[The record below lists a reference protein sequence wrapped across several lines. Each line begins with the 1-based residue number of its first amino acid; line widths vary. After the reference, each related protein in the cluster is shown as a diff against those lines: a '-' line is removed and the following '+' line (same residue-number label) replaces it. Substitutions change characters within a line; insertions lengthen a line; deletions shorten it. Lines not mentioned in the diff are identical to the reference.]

1 MVKDSGTALRPHR
14 LRPLNLPRAISVETA
29 RRHPLA
35 GPVAVPVALID
46 KHGERIAI
54 AAIEEEWSI
63 DDEWW
68 RDRVQRHYFRVRLEH
83 GPVRTIFL
91 DGESG
96 RWFEQSY

>member
-1 MVKDSGTALRPHR
+1 MVKNPGTEIRAHQ
-14 LRPLNLPRAISVETA
+14 LRPLNLPRAATVETD
-29 RRHPLA
+29 RGR
-35 GPVAVPVALID
+35 PVALVD
-46 KHGERIAI
+46 KRGERVAI

-68 RDRVQRHYFRVRLEH
+68 RDRLQRHYFRVRLAH
-83 GPVRTIFL
+83 GPLRTIFL

>member
-1 MVKDSGTALRPHR
+1 MVKDPGTTIRPHQ
-14 LRPLNLPRAISVETA
+14 LRPLNLPRAVSVETV
-29 RRHPLA
+29 RER
-35 GPVAVPVALID
+35 PVALMD

-54 AAIEEEWSI
+54 ATIEEEWSI

-68 RDRVQRHYFRVRLEH
+68 RDRVQRHYFRVRLAH

>member
-1 MVKDSGTALRPHR
+1 MVKDSGTAIRPHQ
-14 LRPLNLPRAISVETA
+14 LRPLNLPREISVETA
-29 RRHPLA
+29 R
-35 GPVAVPVALID
+35 GSPVALVDTRGNHI
-46 KHGERIAI
+46 EI

-68 RDRVQRHYFRVRLEH
+68 RDRLQRHYFRVRLAH

-91 DGESG
+91 DGESS

>member
-1 MVKDSGTALRPHR
+1 MVKDSGTAIRPHQ
-14 LRPLNLPRAISVETA
+14 LRPLHLPRAISVETA
-29 RRHPLA
+29 RGR
-35 GPVAVPVALID
+35 PVALVD
-46 KHGERIAI
+46 TRGNHVEI

-68 RDRVQRHYFRVRLEH
+68 RERLQRHYFRVRLAH

-91 DGESG
+91 DGESS

>member
-1 MVKDSGTALRPHR
+1 MVKDSGTAIRPHQ

-29 RRHPLA
+29 RGR
-35 GPVAVPVALID
+35 PVALVD
-46 KHGERIAI
+46 TRGNHVEI

-68 RDRVQRHYFRVRLEH
+68 RDRLQRHYFRVRLAH

-91 DGESG
+91 DGESS

>member
-1 MVKDSGTALRPHR
+1 MVKDSGAALRPHR
-14 LRPLNLPRAISVETA
+14 LRPLNLPRAVSVETA
-29 RRHPLA
+29 RGR
-35 GPVAVPVALID
+35 PVALTD
-46 KHGERIAI
+46 SRGDRSAI

-68 RDRVQRHYFRVRLEH
+68 RERVQRHYFRVRLDH

-96 RWFEQSY
+96 RWFTQSY

>member
-1 MVKDSGTALRPHR
+1 MVKNPGTEIRPHQ
-14 LRPLNLPRAISVETA
+14 LRPLNPPRPAKVESV
-29 RRHPLA
+29 RGR
-35 GPVAVPVALID
+35 PVALVD
-46 KHGERIAI
+46 KRGERIVI

-68 RDRVQRHYFRVRLEH
+68 RDRVRRRYFRVRLED

-91 DGESG
+91 DGESD

>member
-1 MVKDSGTALRPHR
+1 MVKDPGTAIRPHQ
-14 LRPLNLPRAISVETA
+14 LRPLNMPRAVSVETA
-29 RRHPLA
+29 RER
-35 GPVAVPVALID
+35 PVALVD

-68 RDRVQRHYFRVRLEH
+68 RDRVQRRYFRVRLAH

>member
-1 MVKDSGTALRPHR
+1 MVKDPGTALRPHR
-14 LRPLNLPRAISVETA
+14 LRPLNLPRAVSVETA
-29 RRHPLA
+29 RGR
-35 GPVAVPVALID
+35 PVAVPVALID
-46 KHGERIAI
+46 TRGERIAI
-54 AAIEEEWSI
+54 ATIEEEWSI

-68 RDRVQRHYFRVRLEH
+68 RDRVQRQYFRVRLEH

>member
-1 MVKDSGTALRPHR
+1 MVKNSGTEIRPHQ
-14 LRPLNLPRAISVETA
+14 LRPLNMPRAVTVETA
-29 RRHPLA
+29 RGRPIGLT
-35 GPVAVPVALID
+35 D
-46 KHGERIAI
+46 KRGDRVEITI
-54 AAIEEEWSI
+54 IEEEWSI

-68 RDRVQRHYFRVRLEH
+68 RDRLQRHYFRVRLAH

>member
-1 MVKDSGTALRPHR
+1 MVKDSRTEIRPHQ
-14 LRPLNLPRAISVETA
+14 LRPLNLPRSTTVETA
-29 RRHPLA
+29 RGLP
-35 GPVAVPVALID
+35 AVLVD
-46 KHGERIAI
+46 KRGERIAI

-68 RDRVQRHYFRVRLEH
+68 RDRVQRHYFRVRLDH
-83 GPVRTIFL
+83 GSLRTIFL

>member
-1 MVKDSGTALRPHR
+1 MVKDSRTETRPHQ
-14 LRPLNLPRAISVETA
+14 LRPLNPPRSMTVETA
-29 RRHPLA
+29 RGR
-35 GPVAVPVALID
+35 PVALVD
-46 KHGERIAI
+46 KRGERIAI

-68 RDRVQRHYFRVRLEH
+68 RERLQRHYFRVRLAH

-91 DGESG
+91 DGESE

>member
-1 MVKDSGTALRPHR
+1 MVEDSRTEIRPHQ
-14 LRPLNLPRAISVETA
+14 LRPLNLPRSATVESA
-29 RRHPLA
+29 RGR
-35 GPVAVPVALID
+35 PVALID
-46 KHGERIAI
+46 KCGERIGI

-83 GPVRTIFL
+83 GPLRTIFL

>member
-1 MVKDSGTALRPHR
+1 MVKDPGAPVRPHQ
-14 LRPLNLPRAISVETA
+14 LRPLNLPRAVSVETV
-29 RRHPLA
+29 RER
-35 GPVAVPVALID
+35 PVALLD

-68 RDRVQRHYFRVRLEH
+68 RDRVQRHYFRVRLAH

-91 DGESG
+91 DGESN

>member
-1 MVKDSGTALRPHR
+1 MVEDSGTALRPHQ
-14 LRPLNLPRAISVETA
+14 LRPLNLPRAVSVETA
-29 RRHPLA
+29 RGRPA
-35 GPVAVPVALID
+35 AVPIPMALID

-83 GPVRTIFL
+83 GPLRTIFL
-91 DGESG
+91 DDESG